1 MEYEKPIPSGASMN
15 SSDALRLHLVGFKL
29 IFPVVVNPSVRNGPS
44 SLNAPIVAAHGGP
57 ALFQPHG
64 KVRARPGPSG
74 GALGMTAPY
83 KQHGGN
89 DATRSLRV

>member
-1 MEYEKPIPSGASMN
+1 MEYEKPIPSGASMK

-57 ALFQPHG
+57 PLNQMISGRGAPAAL
-64 KVRARPGPSG
+64 SCS
-74 GALGMTAPY
+74 
-83 KQHGGN
+83 
-89 DATRSLRV
+89 TR